1 MEGHNVIGHEFEG
14 SAACEDDDARP
25 QDIHMRDARRT
36 RTEHTDDDADNAC
49 GEQQVENEQGLREIG
64 NAEHMQGAGRK
75 YEQQIRGQADGE
87 AAVGQQQPAL
97 YKAQREDRQEKKD
110 KKSIPL
116 MRTRSFIKS

>member
-1 MEGHNVIGHEFEG
+1 
-14 SAACEDDDARP
+14 
-25 QDIHMRDARRT
+25 MRDARRT

-75 YEQQIRGQADGE
+75 YEQQVRGADRE

-97 YKAQREDRQEKKD
+97 YKSSARTGRKKRT
-110 KKSIPL
+110 KSI
-116 MRTRSFIKS
+116 R